1 MCIEKEESFN
11 FLKISGW
18 KYNCVLLCQL
28 LIIQCIVVGL
38 EYSYRKKSLLKD
50 EYHQLSTFSAWA
62 SFHSFWKQF
71 STHSLT
77 QQKFFSHFQQ
87 RELPVS
93 LLFYPLGLYWI
104 TKSISCS
111 FTHTLLFLPTLPCYT
126 VIILWFPLLYTSS
139 YGGYYITE
147 VIMIV
152 QKSPPPSCQMAIV
165 SPPAFNNSP
174 IEVTNPWH
182 HSPLSQLIINQQC

>member
-1 MCIEKEESFN
+1 MCIEREESFN
-11 FLKISGW
+11 FSKILGCKS
-18 KYNCVLLCQL
+18 NCVLLCQL

-87 RELPVS
+87 RSSQLPCSSILSGYIGSPRVFPAPLLTPCCS
-93 LLFYPLGLYWI
+93 CQLCLVTLLLFYDSL
-104 TKSISCS
+104 CC
-111 FTHTLLFLPTLPCYT
+111 TLL
-126 VIILWFPLLYTSS
+126 VMVGIILLR
-139 YGGYYITE
+139 
-147 VIMIV
+147 
-152 QKSPPPSCQMAIV
+152 
-165 SPPAFNNSP
+165 
-174 IEVTNPWH
+174 
-182 HSPLSQLIINQQC
+182 